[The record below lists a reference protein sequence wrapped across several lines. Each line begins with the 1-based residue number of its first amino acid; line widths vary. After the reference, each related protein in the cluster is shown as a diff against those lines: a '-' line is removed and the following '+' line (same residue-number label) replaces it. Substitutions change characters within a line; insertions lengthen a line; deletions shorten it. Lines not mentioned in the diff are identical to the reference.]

1 MWTKDPALQRTFSTA
16 GTAALGWLHGTAHG
30 KTGSPRRLC
39 TMLGRFWHG
48 RCCLCRRRH
57 VIRDMLASAFEHFCY
72 WQSRRKSHTGSWT
85 PGPVSAELNARGTAL
100 SVASFPG
107 VFVLPVL
114 GCGGQGTAVGSSAGF
129 LRNWGPNM
137 IWCLPNEVFCCLLE
151 NLFNYLKGYYLEFI
165 SYEVTFSSR
174 AT

>member
-1 MWTKDPALQRTFSTA
+1 MWTKDPALQRTFPTA

-30 KTGSPRRLC
+30 KAGSPRRLC

-57 VIRDMLASAFEHFCY
+57 VIRDVLASAFEHFCY
-72 WQSRRKSHTGSWT
+72 WWSRRKSHTGSWT
-85 PGPVSAELNARGTAL
+85 PGPVSAELNARGMAL

-114 GCGGQGTAVGSSAGF
+114 GCGVRERPWALLLASWETEAQTAWFGVYLMKFFAVY
-129 LRNWGPNM
+129 WK
-137 IWCLPNEVFCCLLE
+137 ICLI
-151 NLFNYLKGYYLEFI
+151 I
-165 SYEVTFSSR
+165 SKVTI
-174 AT
+174 